1 MYLVLLMLHFM
12 FSAILSQIGEL
23 VEGIF
28 QAGFWAAIVLVVIV
42 VAAGYWL
49 MKKFRK

>member
-1 MYLVLLMLHFM
+1 MLYYIFTTV
-12 FSAILSQIGEL
+12 FLQIGEL

-49 MKKFRK
+49 VKKFRR